1 VRRLLCAA
9 VKRPYGRTAL
19 LHNRTLLRLLGEE
32 DEEERGEP
40 PEDLRVD
47 GVLSESLNS
56 FKILGERCITWMDM
70 RIAHSFQT
78 PDPRRHRMIRRG
90 TLFKHVQEVI

>member
-1 VRRLLCAA
+1 MRRLLCAA
-9 VKRPYGRTAL
+9 VKRPYCSSA
-19 LHNRTLLRLLGEE
+19 HRTLLRLLGEE
-32 DEEERGEP
+32 DEEERGET